1 MQFSKPMYIFIGY
14 FVRLRNDFKAIAYH
28 AVYDIRS
35 VSPLDG
41 EGVTQPL
48 PRLQAKVLVYP
59 RPSLNRLRSEQNYC
73 TFVSNEDIS
82 HHSSL
87 DEKQPSCTVYVI
99 NLALTK

>member
-59 RPSLNRLRSEQNYC
+59 RPSTTVVIALKSRKGKSPGLKARC
-73 TFVSNEDIS
+73 ICLIS
-82 HHSSL
+82 G
-87 DEKQPSCTVYVI
+87 
-99 NLALTK
+99 A